1 MLKQL
6 DGQRDAYRKGYGD
19 EMSEHRRR
27 FIDTRVLDDLG
38 RVVIPKEARQ
48 LLGLSEGTRVKILVE
63 DDKRIVFEATED
75 VCPSCGR

>member
-1 MLKQL
+1 
-6 DGQRDAYRKGYGD
+6 
-19 EMSEHRRR
+19 MSEHRRR

-75 VCPSCGR
+75 ACPSCGR